1 MNSKTQS
8 SLMSIFILLMSL
20 VWISTVS
27 TAHASV
33 GANPNEYTT
42 KVVMKRFDG
51 LKEHLY
57 EASKVSGFDMVDLV
71 AISSIESTLRPNVKS
86 QYSSANGVMQYTRS
100 TWKQDRKL
108 YAKQLGLPA
117 TVQVTNPRANLL
129 IGATALYNV
138 KQLLIE
144 KSHLTDKTVRIGDL
158 YMSHLVGT
166 GGALAVIN
174 SNSNKPVNQ
183 ILRIT
188 KGNWS
193 MYYKPNGQV
202 RTAREFRLYMDYLV
216 KRERSFYEKEV
227 RRFQIAKIAAPIVS
241 PFEDNLWGKQ
251 LAQAIANTS
260 KYVGYNDLN
269 S

>member
-8 SLMSIFILLMSL
+8 SLMSIFVLLMSL
-20 VWISTVS
+20 VWISAVS
-27 TAHASV
+27 TARASV

-42 KVVMKRFDG
+42 KIVMKRFDG

-71 AISSIESTLRPNVKS
+71 AISSIESTLRPNIKS
-86 QYSSANGVMQYTRS
+86 EFSTANGVMQYTRS

-108 YAKQLGLPA
+108 YAKQLGLSSN
-117 TVQVTNPRANLL
+117 VLVTNPRANLL
-129 IGATALYNV
+129 IGATALSNV

-158 YMSHLVGT
+158 YMSHLVGV
-166 GGALAVIN
+166 GGAIAVIN
-174 SNSNKPVNQ
+174 SNSNKPINK

-188 KGNWS
+188 KGNYS
-193 MYYKPNGQV
+193 MYYKPNGQI
-202 RTAREFRLYMDYLV
+202 RTAREFRSHMDYLV

-227 RRFQIAKIAAPIVS
+227 RRYQIVKAAAPIID
-241 PFEDNLWGKQ
+241 PIYDNLWGKQ
-251 LAQAIANTS
+251 LATAIANTT
-260 KYVGYNDLN
+260 KYVGFNDLN